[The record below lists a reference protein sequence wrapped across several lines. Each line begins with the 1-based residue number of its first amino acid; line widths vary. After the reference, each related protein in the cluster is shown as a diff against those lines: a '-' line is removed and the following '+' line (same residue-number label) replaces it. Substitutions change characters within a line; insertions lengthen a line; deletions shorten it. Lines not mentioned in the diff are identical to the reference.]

1 MKRNII
7 SIAAALLATAT
18 LAWADPTT
26 PEGWYKEGEN
36 QYNLGNFDRAVDA
49 FKKGFEL
56 ETSESKKAAYLFN
69 IAQAYRQAKNCVDA
83 QFFYKRYLAFK
94 DADTKRPLAP
104 ATRKEIEDRIA
115 ELEECAKQQEAIRN
129 RPPDHNENPNPNP
142 DNGNNGNTG
151 NTNTPPDDKTVAT
164 NTNPDEDGNEIHDT
178 TEHPTPE
185 PGAPT
190 MVSLRLIGGG
200 AKISTG
206 DVDVPLRATGGLVGG
221 YPLPINEQLT
231 LELGAAVSFT
241 PVSFEDS
248 MGDSQSASFTEL
260 LANVG
265 ATYEVAPKIG
275 LRGDLGLGLLVMGGV
290 SDSPFTDFNDT
301 TGALSMFHVR
311 VGVSA
316 DYAITPNLIATVAP
330 IAFSY
335 SPAKTGL
342 ADSISSITAID
353 FMVGVGYRR

>member
-7 SIAAALLATAT
+7 SITAALLATAT

-36 QYNLGNFDRAVDA
+36 QYNLGNFDKAVDA

-56 ETSESKKAAYLFN
+56 EPSESKKAAYLFN

-94 DADTKRPLAP
+94 DADTKRPLP
-104 ATRKEIEDRIA
+104 ASTRKEIEDRIS
-115 ELEECAKQQEAIRN
+115 ELEDCAKQQEAIRN
-129 RPPDHNENPNPNP
+129 RPPDRNENPNPDGTP
-142 DNGNNGNTG
+142 NNGNTG
-151 NTNTPPDDKTVAT
+151 HTNTTPDNKTVAT
-164 NTNPDEDGNEIHDT
+164 NTNTDGPEIHDT
-178 TEHPTPE
+178 GEHPTPE
-185 PGAPT
+185 PGAPS

-221 YPLPINEQLT
+221 YPLSINEQLS

-241 PVSFEDS
+241 PISFEDD
-248 MGDSQSASFTEL
+248 MGDTQSASFTEVM
-260 LANVG
+260 ANVG
-265 ATYEVAPKIG
+265 ATFEVAPKIG
-275 LRGDLGLGLLVMGGV
+275 LRGDLGLGLLVFGGV
-290 SDSPFTDFNDT
+290 SNSPFTDFNET

-330 IAFSY
+330 FAFSY

-342 ADSISSITAID
+342 AESISSITAID